1 MKIRLGNVLFIMF
14 VIVTVIAV
22 AFVGFNVISGAKG
35 YAVTSD
41 SMKDAINM
49 GDVVFV
55 KPVSFEEL
63 EVGDII
69 TVTSTGGKFNFTH
82 RIVSIDRQARTVTT
96 RGDANNSDDPMPTEA
111 ERIVGRVWYSVPL
124 LGYLAI
130 AFSADLRASTIIIL
144 AFGAVGTVLANILF
158 TKYDSKRKRGDS
170 DE

>member
-1 MKIRLGNVLFIMF
+1 MT

-22 AFVGFNVISGAKG
+22 AFVGFNVVSGAKG

-41 SMKDAINM
+41 SMKDTINI
-49 GDVVFV
+49 GDIVFV

-69 TVTSTGGKFNFTH
+69 TVTSTGERFNFTH
-82 RIVSIDRQARTVTT
+82 RIVGIDRQARTVTT

-130 AFSADLRASTIIIL
+130 AFSDDLRTTTIIIL
-144 AFGAVGTVLANILF
+144 AFGAVGTVLGNTLL

>member
-1 MKIRLGNVLFIMF
+1 MT

-41 SMKDAINM
+41 SMKDTINI
-49 GDVVFV
+49 GDIVFV

-69 TVTSTGGKFNFTH
+69 TVTSTGERFNFTH
-82 RIVSIDRQARTVTT
+82 RIVGIDRQARTVTT

-130 AFSADLRASTIIIL
+130 SFSDDLRTTTIIIL
-144 AFGAVGTVLANILF
+144 AFGAVGTVLGNTLL

>member
-1 MKIRLGNVLFIMF
+1 MT

-41 SMKDAINM
+41 SMKDTINI
-49 GDVVFV
+49 GDIVFV

-69 TVTSTGGKFNFTH
+69 TVTATGERFNFTH
-82 RIVSIDRQARTVTT
+82 RIVGIDRQARTVTT

-130 AFSADLRASTIIIL
+130 AFSDDLRTTTIIIL
-144 AFGAVGTVLANILF
+144 AFGAVGTVLGNTLL

>member
-1 MKIRLGNVLFIMF
+1 MLVIM
-14 VIVTVIAV
+14 TVISV

-41 SMKDAINM
+41 SMKDTINM

-55 KPVSFEEL
+55 KPVSFDEL

-69 TVTSTGGKFNFTH
+69 TVTSTGEKFNFTH
-82 RIVSIDRQARTVTT
+82 RIVGIDRQARTVTT

-111 ERIVGRVWYSVPL
+111 ERIVGKVWYSVPL
-124 LGYLAI
+124 LGYIAI
-130 AFSADLRASTIIIL
+130 VFSGGLTSTTLIIL
-144 AFGAVGTVLANILF
+144 ALVAVSLIAVNTIL
-158 TKYDSKRKRGDS
+158 TKKKPKRKRGDS